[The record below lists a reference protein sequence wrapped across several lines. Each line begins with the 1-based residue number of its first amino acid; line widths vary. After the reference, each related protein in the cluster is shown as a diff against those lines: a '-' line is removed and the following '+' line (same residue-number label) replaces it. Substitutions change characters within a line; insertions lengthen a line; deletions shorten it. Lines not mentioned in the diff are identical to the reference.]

1 MAGWGGRR
9 GSRASERSAP
19 SAWAGREGGHLEVVT
34 GTTDTGRADM
44 AVTRGQQGL
53 HCCGPGGARTP
64 DAAAGAAR
72 LPDPVCSGKPASGSP
87 RLPDALSLGHDTHR
101 HSRRSQFGRC
111 SSSSPPCLL
120 CRTGHGQERPLGAGG
135 PREDVRTTAFVPGE
149 RPHRSG
155 HAARA
160 QRRAPREPRS
170 GCGSLPAAGL
180 RRARP

>member
-9 GSRASERSAP
+9 GSQASERSAP

-34 GTTDTGRADM
+34 GTPDTGRADM
-44 AVTRGQQGL
+44 AVTWGQQGL

-135 PREDVRTTAFVPGE
+135 PREDDHVCAW
-149 RPHRSG
+149 
-155 HAARA
+155 
-160 QRRAPREPRS
+160 RAPPPLRARGTRSAKGPPRTS
-170 GCGSLPAAGL
+170 QCLRLPACRGPAPG
-180 RRARP
+180 